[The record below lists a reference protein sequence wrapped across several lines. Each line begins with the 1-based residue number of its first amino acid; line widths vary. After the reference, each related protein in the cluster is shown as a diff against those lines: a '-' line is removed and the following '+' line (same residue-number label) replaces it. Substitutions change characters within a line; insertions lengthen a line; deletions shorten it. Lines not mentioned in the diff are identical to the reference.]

1 MKILWWFH
9 EFLFFLKKI
18 FVNCLW
24 QNMICLWIRTG
35 KKNIKNQKCFCFL
48 MICLMKCWWFFMRI
62 LWFFDVF
69 QWFAYGFLMICLW
82 FYDFFEFERVRK
94 IIKGSCFWFVMK
106 ILWLMAFYDFFLWK
120 NAFIYV
126 FFWFFMVLRA
136 GPSRAQAVGPEIL
149 NFIMNSIINKS

>member
-1 MKILWWFH
+1 MFSWVFI
-9 EFLFFLKKI
+9 FFEKI

-24 QNMICLWIRTG
+24 QNLICLWIRTG
-35 KKNIKNQKCFCFL
+35 KKNIKIKNVLFFNDLFNEML
-48 MICLMKCWWFFMRI
+48 MIFYENFMI
-62 LWFFDVF
+62 FWCFS
-69 QWFAYGFLMICLW
+69 MICLW
-82 FYDFFEFERVRK
+82 FFNGMFMILWFFEFERVRK